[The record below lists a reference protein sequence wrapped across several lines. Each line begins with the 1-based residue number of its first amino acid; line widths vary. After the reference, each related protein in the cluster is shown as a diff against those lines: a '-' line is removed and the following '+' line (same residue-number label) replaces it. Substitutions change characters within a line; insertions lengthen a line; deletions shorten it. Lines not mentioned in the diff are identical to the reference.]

1 MWSSRHP
8 SASWWRTSG
17 GPLIALAAALGLAFL
32 PLPVK
37 TGVATVLEHSVFLPF
52 RMAVGWGPRSLQSAW
67 RMSRMAR
74 EATELRI
81 AADEQEEMQGENQ
94 RLRGL
99 LGFRRRA
106 DHELLA
112 AAVVARGRDRFG
124 DLLVVEPADPGGGNP
139 GEPVLT
145 PQGLIGRVSRTGGRF
160 CRVECLT
167 HQNVAVSVRNA
178 RNWEGGI
185 VKWSPQS
192 GGLVIEGV
200 PGQADWRAGDRLVTS
215 GLGAAFPRGLLVGWV
230 VGQKGES
237 GGLLKTVRVRPA
249 ASAARV
255 DEVFLLRVSPAG
267 SFSEGGIDVGAFY
280 PADPQTRAK
289 VPYLASVGPDPG
301 PVPAP

>member
-8 SASWWRTSG
+8 SSSWWRTSG
-17 GPLIALAAALGLAFL
+17 GPLIALVLSLGIAFL

-37 TGVATVLEHSVFLPF
+37 NGLATVLEHSIFLPF
-52 RMAVGWGPRSLQSAW
+52 RMAVGWGPRSLLSVQRVAK
-67 RMSRMAR
+67 MAR
-74 EATELRI
+74 EATELRLRS
-81 AADEQEEMQGENQ
+81 DEDQEMQGENQ

-106 DHELLA
+106 DHELLGA
-112 AAVVARGRDRFG
+112 SVVGRGRDRFG
-124 DLLVVEPADPGGGNP
+124 DLLVIEPADPAGVGP
-139 GEPVLT
+139 GLPVLT
-145 PQGLIGRVSRTGGRF
+145 PEGLLGRVSRMDGRF

-200 PGQADWRAGDRLVTS
+200 PGQADWQAGDRLVTS

-230 VGQKGES
+230 SGQKGES
-237 GGLLKTVRVRPA
+237 GGLLKTIRVRAA
-249 ASAARV
+249 ASAGRV
-255 DEVFLLRVSPAG
+255 DEVFLLRTNSFG
-267 SFSEGGIDVGAFY
+267 SFSEGGVDVGAFY
-280 PADPQTRAK
+280 PADPAAK
-289 VPYLASVGPDPG
+289 SRIPFLASVGPDPG
-301 PVPAP
+301 PVPVP